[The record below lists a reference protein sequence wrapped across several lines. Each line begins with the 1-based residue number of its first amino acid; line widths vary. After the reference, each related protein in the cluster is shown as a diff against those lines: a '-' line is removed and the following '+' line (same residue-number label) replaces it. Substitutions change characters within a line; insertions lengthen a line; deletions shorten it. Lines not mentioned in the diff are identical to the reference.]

1 MHIVQIDSQTGEQTI
16 LELSEEEAA
25 QMEAQDIANA
35 WARVRKERNRR
46 LVASDWSQLPD
57 AQAAM
62 SDERKAAWVT
72 YRQALR
78 DITITSA
85 DPVDVVWPVQP
96 V

>member
-35 WARVRKERNRR
+35 WARVRKERNKR

-78 DITITSA
+78 DITTAFS
-85 DPVDVVWPVQP
+85 DPTDVVWPTQP